1 MRLTIKSFERW
12 DLPVSFLPVMMFS
25 LPSSDVASIVRSDES
40 LVPPRIMGSFSS
52 TLASFSSIGIDSFL
66 MVDWERLGSQLLLGL
81 KLSFS
86 SVALILH
93 MRRLASWMYVM
104 CGAISNGLLS
114 FPWFR

>member
-1 MRLTIKSFERW
+1 
-12 DLPVSFLPVMMFS
+12 MMFNV
-25 LPSSDVASIVRSDES
+25 PSTAVASMVRSDES

-66 MVDWERLGSQLLLGL
+66 MVDCDREGSQELLGL

-93 MRRLASWMYVM
+93 ISRLASWMYVM
-104 CGAISNGLLS
+104 WGAISNGLLS